1 MGPADLREIMERI
14 PAQKSEWLL
23 VGTDT
28 CDDAAVF
35 SVPEGMSLVQTLDFF
50 TPIVDDPFDFGAI
63 AAANALSDIY
73 AMGAMPIVALN
84 IACFPK
90 TLGTDILGEIV
101 RGGASKVNEAGAIV
115 AGGHTVEDEEL
126 KFGLAVTGIVAG
138 HDYSTNTNGKP
149 GDLLYL
155 TKPLGTGVIATAL
168 KNDVCPKEA
177 EEAARVEMLKLNDK
191 AAQAMRKAG
200 AKAATDVTGFGF
212 AGHLHELAQ
221 GSALTAEVWVERL
234 PLLPFAVQLAA
245 EGNLPGGAARN
256 RAYLKPFVKVAEDVP
271 KDKLGLLFDPQT
283 SGGLLIAI
291 SEEKS
296 HMLENALASFGLPHS
311 AIGRL
316 GAYKGISIVVRS
328 SEAE

>member
-28 CDDAAVF
+28 SDDAAVF
-35 SVPEGMSLVQTLDFF
+35 SIPEGMSLVQTLDFF

-63 AAANALSDIY
+63 AAANAISDIY
-73 AMGAMPIVALN
+73 AMGAMPIIALN

-90 TLGTDILGEIV
+90 SLGADILGEIV
-101 RGGASKVNEAGAIV
+101 RGGASKVNEAGAVV

-126 KFGLAVTGIVAG
+126 KYGLSVTGIVAG
-138 HDYSTNTNGKP
+138 HAYTTNTSGKP

-168 KNDVCPKEA
+168 KNGECPKEA
-177 EEAARVEMLKLNDK
+177 EEAARAEMLRLNDK

-200 AKAATDVTGFGF
+200 AKAATDVTGFGL

-221 GSALTAEVWVERL
+221 GSGVTAEVWAERL
-234 PLLPFAVQLAA
+234 PLLPFAAQLAA
-245 EGNLPGGAARN
+245 EGFLPGGAAKN
-256 RAYLKPFVKVAEDVP
+256 KAYLKPFVKVAEDVP
-271 KDKLGLLFDPQT
+271 NDKQGLLFDPQT

-291 SEEKS
+291 SEEKA
-296 HMLENALASFGLPHS
+296 HLLENALASFGLPHC

-316 GAYKGISIVVRS
+316 GTYEGISIVVRS